1 MGEIFHRLFHN
12 ILNDCLD
19 VEECVNDAVKQEV
32 TVNGSSEEV
41 FISPSEE
48 ETNTIVWSDNSIPV
62 MFSFTAEYDVETLIK
77 VAENVK
83 FIEEEEL
90 E

>member
-1 MGEIFHRLFHN
+1 METTDSESVYYLIA
-12 ILNDCLD
+12 
-19 VEECVNDAVKQEV
+19 NDAVKQEV
-32 TVNGSSEEV
+32 TVNGLPGEV

-48 ETNTIVWSDNSIPV
+48 ETNTIVWSDNSIPI

-83 FIEEEEL
+83 VVEAEENK
-90 E
+90 